1 MLKKVITYKDFDGTE
16 RSEPFYF
23 NLTKS
28 ELTEMELSTSG
39 GYARMLQ
46 NIVDAQDGARILSIF
61 KDILMKSYGEKS
73 LDGKRFI
80 KSKELSEAFSQ
91 TGAYDVLFMELVTD
105 ANKAAAFV
113 KAIIP
118 ADVDLSGAPAAVES
132 AIPVAV
138 ESAASK

>member
-39 GYARMLQ
+39 GYAKMLQ
-46 NIVDAQDGARILSIF
+46 NIVDAQDGTRILSIF

-105 ANKAAAFV
+105 ANKAAEFV

-118 ADVDLSGAPAAVES
+118 ADINLSGAP
-132 AIPVAV
+132 VAV
-138 ESAASK
+138 EPAASK